1 MSLDET
7 DRQVIDA
14 LVEDGRAGDRE
25 IAEMTGIVA
34 NRVADRR
41 DALEDDGVITGYT
54 ARIDY
59 EQLGYDVTAVF
70 QLAVDGDGL
79 DDVIERLDDFEDLRA
94 VYEVT
99 GDHDVIAIGTY
110 PDTDAM
116 NSRIKD
122 LLTAPSVRSV
132 STSVVL
138 NTVKASSPRRL
149 SE

>member
-1 MSLDET
+1 MSIDET

-14 LVEDGRAGDRE
+14 LVEDGRADDRE

-34 NRVADRR
+34 NSVADRR
-41 DALEDDGVITGYT
+41 AALEDAGVITGYS

-79 DDVIERLDDFEDLRA
+79 SEVIARLDDRDDLRA

-122 LLTAPSVRSV
+122 LLTDASIRSV

-138 NTVKASSPRRL
+138 NTVKASNPRRL